1 MKALLTTIAVLFIT
15 VASFGN
21 TPKAEVKVETV
32 TQGVTLDIKIE
43 DKAAK
48 EVEVARLYRFKNARV
63 KKALSFKT
71 KRSRAKLA

>member
-21 TPKAEVKVETV
+21 TAEAGVKGETV